1 MNAPTV
7 AIAVSNTMFAS
18 PIIAAPPK
26 IVPLDTSSL
35 LDVLFSRSP
44 TLLLSLAHTPMPPR
58 TRYRNATAIIQTK
71 NSATD
76 STSDTLSTLHGS
88 TRRICMLARTGPLVG
103 GRTCIRFVRADDTGS
118 PPGRSGA
125 GLFRGG
131 RGTAVDRSGSSLRIP
146 SFRTGAS
153 VRAGGGTSGRAGGGT
168 SGRAGGGAGASGWGA
183 CGFAAA
189 GPEMKRLIRSSTPD
203 GAWGP
208 GGGSGRRAGGGCCD
222 RPVAPRGKG
231 GTSPRSVTG
240 PGFDSPGF
248 ACPGFACPGF
258 DRGADPLDR
267 GPGGGGPLPLPGSF
281 GELTSAPYVVEYGSA
296 STAPSVLT
304 PSSAFRAMATSVSPS
319 PRFINRTP
327 LVWRPALR
335 TCRAAV
341 RITPPPEVIAYNSV
355 SSSTICAPTSVPR
368 RRSY

>member
-103 GRTCIRFVRADDTGS
+103 GRTCIRFVRASDTGS

-153 VRAGGGTSGRAGGGT
+153 VRAGGGTSGRAGGG
-168 SGRAGGGAGASGWGA
+168 AGASGSGA

-222 RPVAPRGKG
+222 RPVAPRCQG

-240 PGFDSPGF
+240 PGL
-248 ACPGFACPGF
+248 ACPGF
-258 DRGADPLDR
+258 DRDARPLDR
-267 GPGGGGPLPLPGSF
+267 GAGGGG
-281 GELTSAPYVVEYGSA
+281 
-296 STAPSVLT
+296 
-304 PSSAFRAMATSVSPS
+304 
-319 PRFINRTP
+319 
-327 LVWRPALR
+327 
-335 TCRAAV
+335 
-341 RITPPPEVIAYNSV
+341 
-355 SSSTICAPTSVPR
+355 
-368 RRSY
+368 

>member
-222 RPVAPRGKG
+222 RPFAPRCQG

-240 PGFDSPGF
+240 AGFDSPGF
-248 ACPGFACPGF
+248 ACPGLA
-258 DRGADPLDR
+258 RGADPLDR

-296 STAPSVLT
+296 ATAPSVVT
-304 PSSAFRAMATSVSPS
+304 TSSAFRAMATSVSPS
-319 PRFINRTP
+319 PRFINPTP

>member
-44 TLLLSLAHTPMPPR
+44 TLLWSLAHTPMPPR

-131 RGTAVDRSGSSLRIP
+131 RGTAVDRAGRSLRIP
-146 SFRTGAS
+146 L

-208 GGGSGRRAGGGCCD
+208 GGGSGRRAGGASGA
-222 RPVAPRGKG
+222 RPFAPRCQGA
-231 GTSPRSVTG
+231 TSPRSVTG

-281 GELTSAPYVVEYGSA
+281 GELTSAPYVVGYGSA
-296 STAPSVLT
+296 STAPSALT

-341 RITPPPEVIAYNSV
+341 RITPPPAAIAYNSV

>member
-18 PIIAAPPK
+18 PTSAAPPK
-26 IVPLDTSSL
+26 MVPLDTSSL

-88 TRRICMLARTGPLVG
+88 TRRICMLARTGPTVG
-103 GRTCIRFVRADDTGS
+103 VRTCIRFVRADDTGS
-118 PPGRSGA
+118 PPGRSVA
-125 GLFRGG
+125 GLGRGG
-131 RGTAVDRSGSSLRIP
+131 RGIAADRSGSSLRRP
-146 SFRTGAS
+146 SLRTGAS
-153 VRAGGGTSGRAGGGT
+153 VRAGASA
-168 SGRAGGGAGASGWGA
+168 RAGGGAGASGSGA
-183 CGFAAA
+183 CGLAA
-189 GPEMKRLIRSSTPD
+189 GPEMKRLIRASTPD

-208 GGGSGRRAGGGCCD
+208 DGASGRRAGGGCCV
-222 RPVAPRGKG
+222 RPVAPRCQG
-231 GTSPRSVTG
+231 GTSPRSVAG
-240 PGFDSPGF
+240 PGFG
-248 ACPGFACPGF
+248 G
-258 DRGADPLDR
+258 GADPLDR
-267 GPGGGGPLPLPGSF
+267 GPAAGGGPLPLPGSF
-281 GELTSAPYVVEYGSA
+281 GELTSAPYVVESGSA
-296 STAPSVLT
+296 STAPSALT
-304 PSSAFRAMATSVSPS
+304 PSSAFRATATSVSPS
-319 PRFINRTP
+319 PRFINRPP

-355 SSSTICAPTSVPR
+355 SLSTICAPTSVPR

>member
-44 TLLLSLAHTPMPPR
+44 TLLLSFAHTPMPPR

-71 NSATD
+71 NSAPD

-103 GRTCIRFVRADDTGS
+103 GRTCIRFGRADDMGS

-131 RGTAVDRSGSSLRIP
+131 RGTAADRSGSSLRIP

-153 VRAGGGTSGRAGGGT
+153 VRAGGGT

-189 GPEMKRLIRSSTPD
+189 GPEMKRLIRSSPPD

-222 RPVAPRGKG
+222 RPFAPRCQG
-231 GTSPRSVTG
+231 GTSPRSVG
-240 PGFDSPGF
+240 PGFDS
-248 ACPGFACPGF
+248 PGFACPGF

-296 STAPSVLT
+296 STAPSALT